1 MSDTVVD
8 ALGIGAAVLI
18 VVPLATVVLRAAAI
32 ATDERDCARRD
43 AC

>member
-18 VVPLATVVLRAAAI
+18 VVPLATRCSRCC
-32 ATDERDCARRD
+32 DRG
-43 AC
+43 